1 MIDLEYT
8 GYDPQKISKIVN
20 AVARIYIE
28 QNLENRLYASEDA
41 AIWLDERLTSMQ
53 EKVENSERALQIY
66 SKNAGVTSIEDKRK
80 ILDLQ
85 LVEFNTELTLATK
98 KRVKLEQKY
107 KNSQNPEFANSLSEV
122 ISNQLIQNLY
132 KDLSILKG
140 KESELKEKYGLRHP
154 KMIRIISQINQINK
168 IISTEIEKIHDSIH
182 TDYQLALIE
191 ERSLIDAL
199 KKFRDESAFLNEK
212 SIRYSVLKREAASN
226 RQMYELLLKR
236 LKETDL
242 SQGLRSN
249 NIRVID
255 PAVPPLEPFKPNKKQ
270 NILIG
275 IILGLFSGSGLG
287 IFY

>member
-226 RQMYELLLKR
+226 PQMYELLLKR